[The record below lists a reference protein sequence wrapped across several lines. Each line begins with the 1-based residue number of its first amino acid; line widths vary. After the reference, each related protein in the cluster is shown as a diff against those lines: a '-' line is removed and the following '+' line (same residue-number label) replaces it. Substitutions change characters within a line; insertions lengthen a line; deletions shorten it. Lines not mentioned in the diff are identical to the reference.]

1 LSRYYRP
8 CRAAGYSCRRVVVVV
23 VVVVVV
29 ATVRAVAMAVR
40 AVPVCVK

>member
-1 LSRYYRP
+1 MSRCYRP

-23 VVVVVV
+23 VVVV

-40 AVPVCVK
+40 AARVCVK